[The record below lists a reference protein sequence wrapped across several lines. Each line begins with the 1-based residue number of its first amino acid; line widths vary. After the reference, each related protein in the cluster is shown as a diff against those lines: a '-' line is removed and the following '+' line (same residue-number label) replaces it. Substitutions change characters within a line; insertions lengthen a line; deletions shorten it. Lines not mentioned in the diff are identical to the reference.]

1 MWITL
6 ISIYYNLWVKPCL
19 AKFLNPFLS
28 KTRPKHTQSEG
39 GKKQRANMWRRG
51 DGKKTIRI
59 GFFKHVGKRE
69 GKKQLFGGMEIKK
82 I

>member
-1 MWITL
+1 
-6 ISIYYNLWVKPCL
+6 
-19 AKFLNPFLS
+19 
-28 KTRPKHTQSEG
+28 
-39 GKKQRANMWRRG
+39 MWRRG

-82 I
+82 KLILD